1 MTEEADMDENL
12 NDETPARELPAAPR
26 GLLSALDEV
35 LRRPW
40 AVIGRA
46 DLGGSSS
53 LSYLLGG
60 ALVCCVLYGA
70 ASGFFQG
77 GSQVWVAALK
87 APLIVLASLL
97 LCAPSFY
104 VLSSL
109 AGVEVSPRWLLA
121 TFAGLG
127 AMLGLLLVALMPIT
141 WLFSVSS
148 ASLAFI
154 TVLQVCVWI
163 VAVHFG
169 FKFLAVAFENRG
181 AQRPSMAWVLLFLVV
196 SLQVSSQMRPVL
208 WRAEGEDLFA
218 PRKMFFLQHFYEV
231 AAGEDG
237 KPIGGAE
244 KEE

>member
-1 MTEEADMDENL
+1 MTEETL
-12 NDETPARELPAAPR
+12 NDEAPAPEVPAAPR
-26 GLLSALDEV
+26 GLLAALDEV

-46 DLGGSSS
+46 DSGGGSS
-53 LSYLLGG
+53 LPYLIGG
-60 ALVCCVLYGA
+60 ALVCFALYGA

-77 GSQVWVAALK
+77 GTQVWVAALK
-87 APLIVLASLL
+87 APLIILASLL

-104 VLSSL
+104 VFSSL
-109 AGVEVSPRWLLA
+109 AGVEVSPRWLVA
-121 TFAGLG
+121 TFGGLG

-154 TVLQVCVWI
+154 TVMQVCVWI

-169 FKFLAVAFENRG
+169 FRFLGVAFENRG
-181 AQRPSMAWVLLFLVV
+181 ATRPSIAWVLLFLLV
-196 SLQVSSQMRPVL
+196 SLQVASQMRPVL
-208 WRAEGEDLFA
+208 WRDEGEDLFA
-218 PRKMFFLQHFYEV
+218 PRKMFFLQHFFEV

-244 KEE
+244 RGD